1 MGIKILSNTKVT
13 KLEKKSDSV
22 VATIDDGKGKPQ
34 AVEFERVISAVG
46 VVGNIENLGLEKLG
60 VKTDRGCVVID
71 GYGKTNVPG
80 IYAIGD
86 VAGPPMLAHKA
97 EHEGVVCVEA
107 IKGLHPHAMD
117 KNLIP
122 GCTYCHPQIAS
133 VGLTEAKAKEGGR
146 EIRVGRFPFVGNG
159 KAIALGEDQGLIK
172 VVFDKKTG
180 QLLGAHMIGAE
191 VTELIQGYVVA
202 MNLETTEEELMHTVF
217 PHPTLSEMMKEAV
230 LDAYGRVLN
239 IYDDR
244 HCERARSNPA
254 SLPRQQSWIA
264 SSLTLAMTRL
274 DEAEIKQKEQSVK
287 DNDNLTIERP
297 TFVTHLECAMEGD
310 HYPADQIH
318 NLSKAGKPLLVR
330 YDLAGVKKALTKD
343 ALAQRPADMWRY
355 REMLPVRKVSDI
367 VSLGEVTTPLIRLP
381 KLSKK
386 LGGGEIIVKDE
397 GRLPTGSFKARGLV
411 MAVSM
416 GKALGIKHMAMPTN
430 GNAGAALAA
439 YATSCGIKTTI
450 FCPADTPE
458 VNVSEIELQGATVYR
473 VNGLID
479 DCGKIVGEGKAKAG
493 WFDTSTLKEPYRI
506 EGKKTMGLELA
517 EQLGWDVPDV
527 IFYPT
532 GGGTGL
538 IGMWKAFAELEAIGF
553 IGSKRPRMVAVQASG
568 CAPMVRAFE
577 AGTEHAPRWEDAHTI
592 ASGIRVP
599 QAIGDF
605 LILRAV
611 RESKGFA
618 IAVPDEKISAAL
630 NEVSREEG
638 LLLCPEGAATYAA
651 YKESLADGRVD
662 EK

>member
-1 MGIKILSNTKVT
+1 
-13 KLEKKSDSV
+13 
-22 VATIDDGKGKPQ
+22 
-34 AVEFERVISAVG
+34 
-46 VVGNIENLGLEKLG
+46 
-60 VKTDRGCVVID
+60 
-71 GYGKTNVPG
+71 
-80 IYAIGD
+80 
-86 VAGPPMLAHKA
+86 
-97 EHEGVVCVEA
+97 
-107 IKGLHPHAMD
+107 
-117 KNLIP
+117 
-122 GCTYCHPQIAS
+122 
-133 VGLTEAKAKEGGR
+133 
-146 EIRVGRFPFVGNG
+146 
-159 KAIALGEDQGLIK
+159 
-172 VVFDKKTG
+172 
-180 QLLGAHMIGAE
+180 
-191 VTELIQGYVVA
+191 
-202 MNLETTEEELMHTVF
+202 
-217 PHPTLSEMMKEAV
+217 
-230 LDAYGRVLN
+230 
-239 IYDDR
+239 
-244 HCERARSNPA
+244 
-254 SLPRQQSWIA
+254 
-264 SSLTLAMTRL
+264 
-274 DEAEIKQKEQSVK
+274 VK

-310 HYPADQIH
+310 HYPADQVH

-343 ALAQRPADMWRY
+343 ALAQRPADLWRY
-355 REMLPVRKVSDI
+355 REMLPVRKAADI

-381 KLSKK
+381 KLARKI
-386 LGGGEIIVKDE
+386 GGGEIIVKDE

-553 IGSKRPRMVAVQASG
+553 IGSKRPRMIAVQAAG
-568 CAPMVRAFE
+568 CAPIPKAFAE
-577 AGTEHAPRWEDAHTI
+577 GKATAEKWENAATY
-592 ASGIRVP
+592 ASGLRVP
-599 QAIGDF
+599 KPFADF
-605 LILRAV
+605 LILAIL
-611 RESKGFA
+611 RESGGEA
-618 IAVPDEKISAAL
+618 IAVTDDEMRSA
-630 NEVSREEG
+630 ESEMGETEG
-638 LLLCPEGAATYAA
+638 LFVCPEGAATWAA
-651 YKESLADGRVD
+651 AKNLAAGGKLDRRSRIVLFNTGTGFKYLGSTLND
-662 EK
+662 